1 VKVLFIH
8 TAKDAVDERLSRY
21 EEMQFGISYISSWLK
36 AHGHSTRLLY
46 LCGRYRPEQID
57 HCIQEFGPG
66 LICFTA
72 VYSEYRFVAGIASY
86 IKGRFPAL
94 YLLAGGAQ
102 VTLDRENCLAD
113 PFDALCIGEGEGPTL
128 ELVQQLEAG
137 LEPSGIQNL
146 WIKRRDGV
154 ERNPCRPFIADL
166 DSYPFPDRDMW
177 REWIGDT
184 GTRQVLFMGRGCPF
198 PCTYCSNHA
207 LRKVA
212 GGTYVRYRAPERIV
226 AELAEIR
233 RLFPS
238 TREVYL
244 EVESFSVNME
254 WALSVCRAV
263 EEFNSTDSS
272 KSYGSPMSYGVNLR
286 LTTNNRFEELFPAM
300 KRANFRFINIGLE
313 SGSERVRREVL
324 KRNYSNEDV
333 VKAVR
338 MGHEFGL
345 QVSMYV
351 LIGVPGETPD
361 DFIETV
367 RVLREARPDFCGDG
381 IFFPY
386 PGTELYDRAK
396 AEGLLPEKLDM
407 TMERRRSSLDMPY
420 FRRNEILRCYFLFDH
435 YVYKGVRPWYKIYPR
450 VLNKII
456 YATPVLYAL
465 TNNRFAGWLRK
476 SLRGLLRPSNQ

>member
-1 VKVLFIH
+1 MKILFVH
-8 TAKDAVDERLSRY
+8 TAKDATEERLSRF
-21 EEMQFGISYISSWLK
+21 EEMQFGISYISAWLK
-36 AHGHSTRLLY
+36 FHGHETRLLY
-46 LCGRYRPEQID
+46 LCGRYRPDQID
-57 HCIQEFGPG
+57 RCIEEFGPG
-66 LICFTA
+66 LVCFTA
-72 VYSEYRFVAGIASY
+72 VFSEYRFAVSIAGY
-86 IKGRFPAL
+86 IKERYPKLF
-94 YLLAGGAQ
+94 LLAGGSQ
-102 VTLDRENCLAD
+102 VTLDRENCLGD
-113 PFDALCIGEGEGPTL
+113 PFDALCIGEGEEPTL
-128 ELVQQLEAG
+128 ELVEQLASGQQ
-137 LEPSGIQNL
+137 PSDIPNL
-146 WIKRRDGV
+146 WIKRSGEV
-154 ERNPCRPFIADL
+154 ERNPCRPFMADL
-166 DSYPFPDRDMW
+166 DAYPFPDREMW
-177 REWIGDT
+177 REWIGDA

-212 GGTYVRYRAPERIV
+212 EGTYVRYRDPARII

-233 RLFPS
+233 RQFPA

-254 WALSVCRAV
+254 WALSVCTAV
-263 EEFNSTDSS
+263 EEFNFSS
-272 KSYGSPMSYGVNLR
+272 DNPMSYGVNLR
-286 LTTNNRFEELFPAM
+286 LTTKNRFEELFPAM

-338 MGHEFGL
+338 MAHEYGL

-351 LIGVPGETPD
+351 IIGVPGETAD
-361 DFIETV
+361 DFRETV

-396 AEGLLPEKLDM
+396 SEGLLPDRLDM
-407 TMERRRSSLDMPY
+407 TMERRRASLDMPY
-420 FRRNEILRCYFLFDH
+420 FRRSEILKCYFLFDH
-435 YVYKGVRPWYKIYPR
+435 YVYKGVRPWHKIYPR

-456 YATPVLYAL
+456 YAVPFLYAL
-465 TNNRFAGWLRK
+465 TNNPVAGWIRKILRDW
-476 SLRGLLRPSNQ
+476 LRPSNQ

>member
-1 VKVLFIH
+1 MNILFIH
-8 TAKDAVDERLSRY
+8 TAKDATEERLSRY

-36 AHGHSTRLLY
+36 ENGHATRLLY
-46 LCGRYRPEQID
+46 LSGSYRKEQID
-57 HCIQEFGPG
+57 RSVDDFRPG

-72 VYSEYRFVAGIASY
+72 VYSEYRFVADIASY
-86 IKGRFPAL
+86 IKMRYPAV
-94 YLLAGGAQ
+94 YLLAGGPQ
-102 VTLDRENCLAD
+102 VTLDGEACLSD
-113 PFDALCIGEGEGPTL
+113 SFDALCIGEGEGPTL
-128 ELVQQLEAG
+128 ELVRHLETGQEPAG
-137 LEPSGIQNL
+137 IPNL

-154 ERNPCRPFIADL
+154 ERNRCRPFIRDL
-166 DSYPFPDRDMW
+166 DAFPFPDRDIW

-212 GGTYVRYRAPERIV
+212 DGPYVRYRDPARIV
-226 AELAEIR
+226 AELADIR
-233 RLFPS
+233 RQFPT

-254 WALSVCRAV
+254 WAVAVCAAI
-263 EEFNSTDSS
+263 EEFNRES
-272 KSYGSPMSYGVNLR
+272 GSPLSYGVNLR

-313 SGSERVRREVL
+313 SGSERVRKDVL
-324 KRNYSNEDV
+324 KRHYSNEDV
-333 VKAVR
+333 VGAVR
-338 MGHEFGL
+338 MAHEYGL

-351 LIGVPGETPD
+351 LIGVPGETPE
-361 DFIETV
+361 DFRETV

-396 AEGLLPEKLDM
+396 AEGLLPVALDM
-407 TMERRRSSLDMPY
+407 TMERRRASLDMPY
-420 FRRNEILRCYFLFDH
+420 FRRREILRSYFLFDH
-435 YVYKGVRPWYKIYPR
+435 YVYRGVRPWYKIYPR
-450 VLNKII
+450 VLNKIV
-456 YATPVLYAL
+456 YATPLLYAL
-465 TNNRFAGWLRK
+465 TNNRVAGWFRRVLREI
-476 SLRGLLRPSNQ
+476 LRPSNQ